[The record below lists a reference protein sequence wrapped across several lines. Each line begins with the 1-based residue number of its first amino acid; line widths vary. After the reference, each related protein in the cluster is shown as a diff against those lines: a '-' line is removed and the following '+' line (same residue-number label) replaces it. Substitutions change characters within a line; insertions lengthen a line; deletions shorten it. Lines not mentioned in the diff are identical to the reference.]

1 MSSLLS
7 CVRCVALL
15 GPWYTQVRGVKRW
28 LRPYLMMLER
38 KKRLEEPPK
47 PVPRYQQPHF
57 DYHAEIVA
65 FSKRLN
71 ESFSTDLL
79 KTAFV
84 NHSYV
89 VKEEKERSELGLD
102 NETASLNL
110 QDNRELAQHGLDFT
124 VSYLTSTIQ
133 QAFPNLPTVG
143 VKSLVDYLTC
153 QQVLCHIAKH
163 LGVED
168 LTLSSE
174 CPVSPETLQSTFYG
188 VIGAL
193 LQSSGANAAGI
204 FLQDFLISQLIG
216 KDLFDIWSV
225 MDPMTLLVEQLSKR
239 NLPPPEP
246 RLTKQS
252 GASTVLPVYFV
263 GLYCNKQ
270 LIAEGPGETI
280 FAAEEEAA
288 RVALRKMF
296 GFAENRRPW
305 DHSTSR
311 QGTEDSA
318 TLDSVC

>member
-1 MSSLLS
+1 MCGPTPALKCVCVCQIHSIIACLL
-7 CVRCVALL
+7 
-15 GPWYTQVRGVKRW
+15 
-28 LRPYLMMLER
+28 YLH
-38 KKRLEEPPK
+38 
-47 PVPRYQQPHF
+47 RYQQLHF

-71 ESFSTDLL
+71 ESFATELL

-89 VKEEKERSELGLD
+89 VKEERERHELGLD
-102 NETASLNL
+102 KETASLNL
-110 QDNRELAQHGLDFT
+110 QDNRELAQHALDFT
-124 VSYLTSTIQ
+124 VPYLTSTIQ
-133 QAFPNLPTVG
+133 QTFPNLPIVG
-143 VKSLVDYLTC
+143 VKALVDYLTC
-153 QQVLCHIAKH
+153 QQVLCHIANN
-163 LGVED
+163 LGVGD

-174 CPVSPETLQSTFYG
+174 CPLSPETLQRTFCG

-193 LQSSGANAAGI
+193 LQSSGADAAGV
-204 FLQDFLISQLIG
+204 FLQDFLIPELIG

-225 MDPMTLLVEQLSKR
+225 MDPMSLLVEQLSKR
-239 NLPPPEP
+239 NVPPPEP
-246 RLTKQS
+246 RLTRQS
-252 GASTVLPVYFV
+252 GTSTVLPVYFV

-305 DHSTSR
+305 DYSTSR
-311 QGTEDSA
+311 QGPGDCT
-318 TLDSVC
+318 TLNAVC